1 MGIEELIA
9 VAKRRGLSA
18 ISVTDHDTTAA
29 ATRAVVIGRRQELTV
44 IHGVEFS
51 TFDTQRGRKAHILCY
66 LCDTPDRLEG
76 MCRRTNDSRKKA
88 AMAMVRKVMRYY
100 PITPDLIVKCATG
113 STNIYKQHIMHALMD
128 AGYADSIYGE
138 LYHTLF
144 APKRGAAL
152 VDMEY
157 PDTREVLDLIHSAG
171 GVAVLAHPAAY
182 HNEDLME
189 ELIPLGLDGVEVW
202 HPDHSAE
209 DNERLLEF
217 ARRHHLLATGGT
229 DFHGMYSAVPRSL
242 GSVQVEDSY
251 ISALLSYKDK
261 TRRKNA

>member
-1 MGIEELIA
+1 
-9 VAKRRGLSA
+9 
-18 ISVTDHDTTAA
+18 
-29 ATRAVVIGRRQELTV
+29 
-44 IHGVEFS
+44 
-51 TFDTQRGRKAHILCY
+51 
-66 LCDTPDRLEG
+66 
-76 MCRRTNDSRKKA
+76 
-88 AMAMVRKVMRYY
+88 
-100 PITPDLIVKCATG
+100 
-113 STNIYKQHIMHALMD
+113 MD

-209 DNERLLEF
+209 DNEHLLEF

>member
-138 LYHTLF
+138 LYDKLF
-144 APKRGAAL
+144 APGQGSAL
-152 VDMEY
+152 VEAEY
-157 PDTREVLDLIHSAG
+157 PDTRDIMDLIHSAG
-171 GVAVLAHPAAY
+171 GIAVLALRPDAGAGG
-182 HNEDLME
+182 
-189 ELIPLGLDGVEVW
+189 IRAGRRGGVASQ
-202 HPDHSAE
+202 P
-209 DNERLLEF
+209 
-217 ARRHHLLATGGT
+217 
-229 DFHGMYSAVPRSL
+229 
-242 GSVQVEDSY
+242 
-251 ISALLSYKDK
+251 
-261 TRRKNA
+261 